1 MCWLRRP
8 YPESGRIF
16 FVGKKDFFI
25 SYNHQDEGWAEWI
38 AWQLEEVGYEV
49 LIQKWDMGPGS
60 HFVQERQRAAEV
72 CHRTLIVLSPRFLA
86 SEYTQPEW
94 TQAFARDPTGEKRL
108 LIPVR
113 VAECELQG
121 FFKPL
126 VYIDFFPLVTEPPAS
141 EQDKREVI
149 RQLRQRL
156 QFMITAI
163 KYFQCKSLPLPEGEG
178 IGAVKVK
185 NYIKECYCGH

>member
-1 MCWLRRP
+1 
-8 YPESGRIF
+8 
-16 FVGKKDFFI
+16 
-25 SYNHQDEGWAEWI
+25 
-38 AWQLEEVGYEV
+38 
-49 LIQKWDMGPGS
+49 MGPGS
-60 HFVQERQRAAEV
+60 SFVQERQRAAEV
-72 CHRTLIVLSPRFLA
+72 CHRTLIVPSPHFLA

-94 TQAFARDPTGEKRL
+94 TQAFARDPIGKKRL

-113 VAECELQG
+113 IAECELKG